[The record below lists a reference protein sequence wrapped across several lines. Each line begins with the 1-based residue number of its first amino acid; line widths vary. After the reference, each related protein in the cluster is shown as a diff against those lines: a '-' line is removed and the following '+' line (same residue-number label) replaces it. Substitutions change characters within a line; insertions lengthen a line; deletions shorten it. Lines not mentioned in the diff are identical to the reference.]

1 MSQLSK
7 LIDALFRGEQALT
20 AIRKLRDRDDD
31 E

>member
-20 AIRKLRDRDDD
+20 AIKKLRDRD
-31 E
+31 EE

>member
-20 AIRKLRDRDDD
+20 AIKKLRDKDD

>member
-20 AIRKLRDRDDD
+20 AIKKLRDREDD

>member
-7 LIDALFRGEQALT
+7 LIDALFRGEQALS
-20 AIRKLRDRDDD
+20 AIRKLRDRAD

>member
-20 AIRKLRDRDDD
+20 AIKKLRDRDD

>member
-20 AIRKLRDRDDD
+20 AIKKLRDRDD
-31 E
+31 EE